1 MYGAFNPFHK
11 CGLDKEVEK
20 KNTYNGEA
28 KDVPYISYQI
38 RLGIVQIK
46 TRLS

>member
-1 MYGAFNPFHK
+1 M
-11 CGLDKEVEK
+11 KEEIFSTNFTNVDQTK
-20 KNTYNGEA
+20 KWRKTYNGEA